1 LPRAPGH
8 DVHYKRIMRV
18 LAVLV
23 VLEGVAVADEVAPPP
38 DANKPPGWLLI
49 ERLDGNSAAGGDVTY
64 MLLDGDGDTPV
75 MRVDLHG
82 RYVHPRRRLGGYIDV
97 PVAVETG
104 SGNDTAGIGDIE
116 LGGLFLPRFTSPEFG
131 MTVHVGLT
139 LPTGNTDKSGVLNL
153 LAAYARPED
162 LILSLPHGTSLRIGA
177 SPTFRSGNVFAKV
190 AVGVD
195 VNIDQTGDQDADSV
209 FRLGFGFGVDIGSF
223 AVTAEISNLFPTNDA
238 ADTLAVGALG
248 IRVPLGMYHPYAAV
262 IIPLEDDTQAVYE
275 VAVTAGLE
283 VALP

>member
-1 LPRAPGH
+1 M
-8 DVHYKRIMRV
+8 HYKRSMRV
-18 LAVLV
+18 LVVLL
-23 VLEGVAVADEVAPPP
+23 VLEGVAVADEAPP
-38 DANKPPGWLLI
+38 DANRPPGWMLI
-49 ERLDGNSAAGGDVTY
+49 ERLDGNSWAGGDVTY

-104 SGNDTAGIGDIE
+104 SGDDTAGIGDIE

-139 LPTGNTDKSGVLNL
+139 LPTGNTDKSGLLNL
-153 LAAYARPED
+153 LAAYARPDD
-162 LILSLPHGTSLRIGA
+162 LFLSLPHGTSLRIGA
-177 SPTFRSGNVFAKV
+177 SPTFRSGNVYAKV

-195 VNIDQTGDQDADSV
+195 LNIDQSGDSDADSV

-223 AVTAEISNLFPTNDA
+223 AVTAEISNLFPTNEA

-248 IRVPLGMYHPYAAV
+248 IRLPFGIYHPYAAV